1 MTTIA
6 DNTDSRMN
14 QNTQCSV
21 LCCILFI
28 FHHRPF
34 PYLGSAHRVFNIH
47 GIRYC
52 AYSMLTMFSFVRFLV
67 TSLHISFGLLIC
79 RCPPTYVFYV
89 LITTSSPVFLSRW
102 PDHISIGSPIFS
114 LSLVTTCLCS
124 YFFITY
130 LLDHILFHHPLQ
142 HSQLCYFKHV
152 LLSLSRYPRI
162 TSIYLN
168 RPRDGRCLIEHGDNT
183 V

>member
-34 PYLGSAHRVFNIH
+34 PYLGK
-47 GIRYC
+47 
-52 AYSMLTMFSFVRFLV
+52 
-67 TSLHISFGLLIC
+67 
-79 RCPPTYVFYV
+79 PTYVFHV
-89 LITTSSPVFLSRW
+89 LITTSSSVFLSRW
-102 PDHISIGSPIFS
+102 PAHISIGSPMFS
-114 LSLVTTCLCS
+114 LTLVTTCLCS

-130 LLDHILFHHPLQ
+130 LLDHILSHHTLQ
-142 HSQLCYFKHV
+142 HSHLCSFKHV

-162 TSIYLN
+162 TSIYYN
-168 RPRDGRCLIEHGDNT
+168 RPRDGRCCIAHGDNT